1 MGGRQTASTA
11 RGLRTQALSNPTLP
25 GGRIMF
31 VAPGTAPD
39 FAQKLTREA
48 AQRVA
53 DNWWRLLISGLAL
66 IVAGVLIFSI
76 NWSIRSLATFIG
88 ALFILQGVTYALTT
102 GIDARV
108 RLTNVVTGLLSIA
121 TGIVVIAW
129 PGPGIVVLA
138 IFLGAW
144 LIVVGTLT
152 VSGAFAARRVMS
164 DWLLLLITGLL
175 EIPLGV
181 LALANPGATL
191 AALITVG
198 GIWAVAIGVTR
209 VALSFE
215 LKSLPDE
222 VDQAWTAPDRSG
234 TAAGA
239 KPDASRPAAAAS

>member
-1 MGGRQTASTA
+1 
-11 RGLRTQALSNPTLP
+11 
-25 GGRIMF
+25 MF

-53 DNWWRLLISGLAL
+53 DNWWRLLINGLAL

-121 TGIVVIAW
+121 TGIVIIAW

-152 VSGAFAARRVMS
+152 VSGAFAARRVLS
-164 DWLLLLITGLL
+164 DWWLVLITGLL

-209 VALSFE
+209 IVLAFE
-215 LKSLPDE
+215 IKRLPDE
-222 VDQAWTAPDRSG
+222 IDKDWTSPDRNGAASG
-234 TAAGA
+234 EKPAAG
-239 KPDASRPAAAAS
+239 RFAATGT